1 MSPKSK
7 RSQKKKKKV
16 SLAVSLR
23 KVESG
28 LKVGYMLN
36 VDQVKHEKQ
45 TDGTGK
51 RAKLQTLA
59 TLLNSG

>member
-7 RSQKKKKKV
+7 RSQKKKKK
-16 SLAVSLR
+16 SLSVSLR
-23 KVESG
+23 KVESA

-45 TDGTGK
+45 MDGTGE
-51 RAKLQTLA
+51 RARLQALA